1 MAKKKSLAERLKT
14 KKKEL
19 ASKGGGGYIM
29 RQKEEGTIRFRIL
42 PTGEDNDFALELTT
56 FWLSQEAGEI
66 ISPATFGEACPA
78 MEKYQELKDSKDSD
92 DIELAKKLVPR
103 KKYVIPVITYSDLK
117 GSEVDQENSNKLMQ
131 ITGGIYQEI
140 IDLYLDED
148 EWGDMTNAKDGYDLK
163 QTRTGKGRLD
173 TKYSISS
180 CKNTPLPKAFSKT
193 VIDLDEMARKY
204 MDTYDAALEKLEK
217 FLGSA
222 AHDED
227 EDEEETPKRV
237 KKSKTSKEEPKKK
250 KRRRSSDI

>member
-1 MAKKKSLAERLKT
+1 MAKKKSLAERLKN

-29 RQKEEGTIRFRIL
+29 RQKEEGTLRFRIL
-42 PTGEDNDFALELTT
+42 PVGEDNDFALELTT

-66 ISPATFGEACPA
+66 ISPSTFGEACPA
-78 MEKYQELKDSKDSD
+78 MEKYLKLKDSKDPE
-92 DIELAKKLVPR
+92 DIELAKNLVPR

-117 GSEVDQENSNKLMQ
+117 GNDIDQENSNKLMQ

-148 EWGDMTNAKDGYDLK
+148 EWGDMTDPKNGYDLK

-180 CKNTPLPKAFSKT
+180 CKNTPLPKAYSKT
-193 VIDLDEMARKY
+193 VIDLEEMARKY
-204 MDTYDAALEKLEK
+204 MDSYDTALEKLEK

-222 AHDED
+222 DSD
-227 EDEEETPKRV
+227 DDDEEEEKPR
-237 KKSKTSKEEPKKK
+237 KKKKASSDDEPKKK
-250 KRRRSSDI
+250 RRKRSSDI